1 MNSKKFALLWNS
13 GGYIVGFD
21 WIIAKNYLKSIKSR
35 IGLIVIN
42 NQLIYSIK
50 ENSSGSFWK
59 PCRAISNTGNRTTN
73 KKNAL
78 KDYFYHYLLRNQS
91 NFTIIEHNN

>member
-1 MNSKKFALLWNS
+1 MNSKMFALLWNS
-13 GGYIVGFD
+13 GGYIVGPD
-21 WIIAKNYLKSIKSR
+21 WVIAKNYLKSTKSR

-42 NQLIYSIK
+42 KQLIYSIK
-50 ENSSGSFWK
+50 ENSSASWK
-59 PCRAISNTGNRTTN
+59 PCRVISNTGNRATN

-91 NFTIIEHNN
+91 NFTIIELKN